1 VVGPNTSIRE
11 TKNNVRETLKYETI
25 NDWANMTHLANL
37 RDILESWN
45 VDIEIPYA
53 EFEKLKITRV
63 FG

>member
-1 VVGPNTSIRE
+1 
-11 TKNNVRETLKYETI
+11 
-25 NDWANMTHLANL
+25 MTHLANL

-53 EFEKLKITRV
+53 EFEKLKITRA